1 MNALK
6 TLLATGLLASIS
18 AAAQAQAIESVTM
31 TSDPA
36 DVVFTLRAD
45 KPLSMPSVRASEG
58 TVRVRFPDA
67 DAPQSIQV
75 HGDGAAIKLVDVR
88 GGSNDSVMMRIDL
101 GEQTK
106 LASGDVRVENRKHI
120 MVVRIARDV
129 LPPLREPRIDEPKKL
144 PPSTEQPKS
153 APLALPAPKEP
164 VAAAQA
170 ETKPVSAPLALT
182 TKKVVPAQDAKKP
195 APLSKVMAG
204 PSASSP
210 MPMLIGISAILALAY
225 AVMRMLM
232 TKKKGAEK
240 ARAPIDI
247 VAQKRIGPR
256 HQLVIVRAFGKEHLL
271 SIQGG
276 NTTLI
281 AANEEIEDTF
291 GDKLALVS
299 REEPSIEPQA
309 NMIQNVAISQKSE
322 PASRDTRGDLALAT
336 GGDMLRTA
344 IQQRLSGV
352 GRKKASDGGE
362 KPASEQALS
371 QAVAGLVR
379 LRREAQL

>member
-1 MNALK
+1 MNSFKPLF
-6 TLLATGLLASIS
+6 
-18 AAAQAQAIESVTM
+18 AAALFSALSNSAHAQAIESVTM

-36 DVVFTLRAD
+36 DVVFTVRAD
-45 KPLSMPSVRASEG
+45 KPLDMPSVRTSEG
-58 TVRVRFPDA
+58 QVRVRFPDV

-75 HGDGAAIKLVDVR
+75 AGDGAAIKLVDVR
-88 GGSNDSVMMRIDL
+88 GGSHDSVMMRLDL
-101 GEQTK
+101 GGNTK
-106 LASGDVRVENRKHI
+106 LSPEQVRVENRKHT
-120 MVVRIARDV
+120 MVLRIARDA
-129 LPPLREPRIDEPKKL
+129 LPPLREPRVVEPKQL
-144 PPSTEQPKS
+144 PATTEEPKS
-153 APLALPAPKEP
+153 APLALPAPKEAP
-164 VAAAQA
+164 AAQPS
-170 ETKPVSAPLALT
+170 ETKQAPAPLALT
-182 TKKVVPAQDAKKP
+182 SKKVEAAKTDKK
-195 APLSKVMAG
+195 LDTMMAG
-204 PSASSP
+204 PSANSP

-240 ARAPIDI
+240 TRAPIDI

-299 REEPSIEPQA
+299 REENIEPQA
-309 NMIQNVAISQKSE
+309 AMIQNVAISQKAE
-322 PASRDTRGDLALAT
+322 LASRDTRTDLALAM
-336 GGDMLRTA
+336 GGDRIRSA
-344 IQQRLSGV
+344 IQQRLSSAT
-352 GRKKASDGGE
+352 RAKTSEPEAMPKNKDE
-362 KPASEQALS
+362 KALS